1 MSKKQLAEVVIIL
14 DTVQTKLQR
23 IEEYVQAF
31 DPTKASINRLKS
43 RQQILEGIGKEFEE
57 TQYEYEILDSKNDE
71 MKQTHI
77 RSRIAF
83 ENKYCDIMSDMMDII
98 DKVENSSI
106 SHSNTAPTSG
116 NAAKDVPFN
125 LPVINLETF
134 SGSYKDW
141 TNFENC
147 FKSVIDENK
156 SLKNRQKL
164 QYLKSSLREEALRAV
179 ESLSILD
186 ENYDKAWEILINRFK
201 NTRLIV
207 QDYVASILNAS
218 PISKQSHSH
227 LRELL
232 NTITT
237 NIAALKT
244 LKIPV
249 DSWDAL
255 IIPIISE
262 KLDYVTKKEWQTSL
276 DTSVPTYNEFVK
288 FLEKRCT
295 GLESLNSLSTK
306 SSNQATNNSLQ
317 KSNQSNKRT
326 VTLAATNKIT
336 SFCTYCKNSAHLIH
350 QCDEFSNLSVQSR
363 NEKARAMKLC
373 LNCLRN
379 NHTTSDCRNT
389 AKCRNCNKNTIC
401 YCTLKILKLKIKI
414 RVIRH

>member
-23 IEEYVQAF
+23 IEEYVQGF
-31 DPTKASINRLKS
+31 DPTKASINRLKT
-43 RQQILEGIGKEFEE
+43 RQQILEGIRKEFEE

-156 SLKNRQKL
+156 SLNNRQKL
-164 QYLKSSLREEALRAV
+164 QSLKSSLREEALRAV

-207 QDYVASILNAS
+207 QDHVASILNAS

-232 NTITT
+232 DTITT

-288 FLEKRCT
+288 FLEKRCI
-295 GLESLNSLSTK
+295 ESLNSLSTK

-326 VTLAATNKIT
+326 VTLAATNKRT
-336 SFCTYCKNSAHLIH
+336 SFCTYCKNS
-350 QCDEFSNLSVQSR
+350 FNSPVR
-363 NEKARAMKLC
+363 
-373 LNCLRN
+373 
-379 NHTTSDCRNT
+379 
-389 AKCRNCNKNTIC
+389 
-401 YCTLKILKLKIKI
+401 
-414 RVIRH
+414 